1 MSLTVIAPAEEGV
14 FEDASIHAIEPA
26 HHGQLRIKTFW
37 GTYEFFYKNCNR
49 VNFNIL
55 MFTDNNDVFSDKFLI
70 GNADEIDEVMNVIEA
85 AKNLCEEAYNA
96 RA

>member
-1 MSLTVIAPAEEGV
+1 MSLAVIDPIEDSV
-14 FEDASIHAIEPA
+14 FEDASVYVVEPA
-26 HHGQLRIKTFW
+26 HQGYLKIKTYW
-37 GTYEFFYKNCNR
+37 GDYGFFYKSYNR
-49 VNFNIL
+49 LNFNIL
-55 MFTDNNDVFSDKFLI
+55 IFTDKDDVCDRYLV